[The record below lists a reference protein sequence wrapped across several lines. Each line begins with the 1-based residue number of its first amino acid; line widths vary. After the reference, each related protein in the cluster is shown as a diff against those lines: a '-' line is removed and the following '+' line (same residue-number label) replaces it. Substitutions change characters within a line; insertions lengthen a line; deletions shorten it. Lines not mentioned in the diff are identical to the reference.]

1 MGLGAV
7 RKRRQRRRSPWQGE
21 PRCGA
26 QRSRSRQV
34 RPRPAA
40 VAGPARPHLV
50 GRGVTLVNLAGIGG
64 VGLMQFVSG
73 RIHESMQGTAT
84 VTAPYTTIF
93 AFFGL
98 ALLAGSLIFLFAR
111 DNVD

>member
-1 MGLGAV
+1 MLALAFFIGTNATLSIAIMATAGFLGGTYAV
-7 RKRRQRRRSPWQGE
+7 MIAHGRAFCP
-21 PRCGA
+21 
-26 QRSRSRQV
+26 
-34 RPRPAA
+34 
-40 VAGPARPHLV
+40 PHLV